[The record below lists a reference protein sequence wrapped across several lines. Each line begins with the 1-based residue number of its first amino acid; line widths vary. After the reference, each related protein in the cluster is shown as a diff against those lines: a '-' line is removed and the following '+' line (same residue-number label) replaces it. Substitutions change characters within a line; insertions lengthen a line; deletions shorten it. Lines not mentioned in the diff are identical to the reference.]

1 MKIKK
6 ILASF
11 LTLSFVSLFVAPQGL
26 MAQSATTKTT
36 TKKAKAVTT
45 TVAKST
51 LAANTP
57 IVINLAD
64 TVSTENV
71 TLGTTVQFTVA
82 NDVKDA
88 SGNILVR
95 TGAPVSAVVSSA
107 TSKARI
113 GKSGEVTVEN
123 FSATAVDGTIIPL
136 SGSISEKAQ
145 PKKKLSITLSV
156 LVCPLFL
163 LMRGKDAIIPAGT
176 QQTVYT
182 TSDVS
187 IKPAKI

>member
-6 ILASF
+6 FLASF

-26 MAQSATTKTT
+26 MAQSAKTKTT

-88 SGNILVR
+88 SGNVLVR

-136 SGSISEKAQ
+136 SGSVSEKAQ
-145 PKKKLSITLSV
+145 AKKKLSITLSIF
-156 LVCPLFL
+156 VCPLFL
-163 LMRGKDAIIPAGT
+163 LMKGQDAIIPAGT

-182 TSDVS
+182 TSDIS